1 LSAAQPTVRP
11 VGGQLPRA
19 SPFRWLIRS
28 FIAAGCG
35 ILLTSTY
42 VRFRYQGHIRD
53 PSNVPPAPV
62 ALVFGAGLASRT
74 EPSKMLADR
83 VNTAVELYR
92 SGKVQRLLLSGDNSE
107 RHHDETKAM
116 RQHAQSR
123 GLPAE
128 SLLRDFGGVSTYDSC
143 YRAKAVFGVQRAIL
157 VTQAFHLPRAL
168 FIANSLGL
176 EAYGVPAKSS
186 VSLSNEIRE
195 FFARPVALAL
205 VAFHSRPRFEGEKA
219 P

>member
-1 LSAAQPTVRP
+1 
-11 VGGQLPRA
+11 
-19 SPFRWLIRS
+19 
-28 FIAAGCG
+28 
-35 ILLTSTY
+35 
-42 VRFRYQGHIRD
+42 
-53 PSNVPPAPV
+53 
-62 ALVFGAGLASRT
+62 
-74 EPSKMLADR
+74 MLAER
-83 VNTAVELYR
+83 INTAVELYR

-116 RQHAQSR
+116 WQYAQSR

-143 YRAKAVFGVQRAIL
+143 YRARAVFGVQRAIL
-157 VTQAFHLPRAL
+157 VTQEFHLPRAL

-186 VSLSNEIRE
+186 PSLSSEIRE
-195 FFARPVALAL
+195 FFARPVALEL